1 MMTWVE
7 IALCTAAAAFFA
19 GIETGL
25 IAADQFVLLGKQKQG
40 ILYAKAASFLLQ
52 KPERMLSTTLVG
64 TNIAVVTAA
73 VLLSS
78 HLRNTRFEHLAW
90 LASILLTIVMLIF
103 SEIVPKTF
111 LRRHAD
117 AVAVRLAPVLLFFF
131 YVFLPI
137 STVLNLVVVGLLV
150 VTGQSRPSK
159 QHLRTKD
166 DVRMPMKLS
175 NREAAIPQPEQRI
188 IEEIL
193 DFQDTMARE
202 VMVHMH
208 QAPTAR
214 RGGTLQQLLDLAV
227 TSKLRY
233 IPVYEN
239 RIDNIVGFVDIE
251 DVLTRPQT
259 TISDMMR
266 PPVFYPET
274 KRVPDLLFEMNQKRL
289 GVVFLVSEHGQ
300 VTGMVTP
307 REIVSEI
314 IGFVPGAED
323 QRHDSI
329 EREDSESFLVPAEAD
344 IENFKNVTGIRL
356 EKGPY
361 DTVGGYLMD
370 RIGRIPEPGTRY
382 RARGA
387 VFTVTEATARTID
400 AIRVVRER

>member
-1 MMTWVE
+1 
-7 IALCTAAAAFFA
+7 
-19 GIETGL
+19 
-25 IAADQFVLLGKQKQG
+25 
-40 ILYAKAASFLLQ
+40 
-52 KPERMLSTTLVG
+52 MLSTTLVG
-64 TNIAVVTAA
+64 TNIAVVTGA

-78 HLRNTRFEHLAW
+78 YLRTTPFEHLAW
-90 LASILLTIVMLIF
+90 VASILLTIVMLIL

-111 LRRHAD
+111 LRQHAD
-117 AVAVRLAPVLLFFF
+117 TVAVRLAPILLFFF

-137 STVLNLVVVGLLV
+137 STILNVVVLGLLV
-150 VTGQSRPSK
+150 ITGQFKPSK
-159 QHLRTKD
+159 QHPRTKD
-166 DVRMPMKLS
+166 DLRMLVKLS
-175 NREAAIPQPEQRI
+175 NREAGIPQPEQRI
-188 IEEIL
+188 IEEIF
-193 DFQDTMARE
+193 DFQETMARE

-208 QAPTAR
+208 LAPTAR
-214 RGGTLQQLLDLAV
+214 LGGNLRQLLDLAV

-239 RIDNIVGFVDIE
+239 RIDNIVGHVDIE
-251 DVLTRPQT
+251 DVLVGPQA

-274 KRVPDLLFEMNQKRL
+274 KRIPDLLFEMNQKRL
-289 GVVFLVSEHGQ
+289 GVVFLVSEHGR

-323 QRHDSI
+323 QRNDEI
-329 EREDSESFLVPAEAD
+329 EREGPGSFLVPAQAD
-344 IENFKNVTGIRL
+344 IEDFQNVTGIRL
-356 EKGPY
+356 EKGAY

-382 RARGA
+382 RGRGA
-387 VFTVTEATARTID
+387 VFTVTRATARTID

>member
-1 MMTWVE
+1 MTWVE
-7 IALCTAAAAFFA
+7 IALCTVAAAFFA

-25 IAADQFVLLGKQKQG
+25 IAADQFVLFSKQKQG
-40 ILYAKAASFLLQ
+40 VLYAKAASFLLQ

-64 TNIAVVTAA
+64 TNIAVVTGA

-78 HLRNTRFEHLAW
+78 HLRTTPFEHLAW
-90 LASILLTIVMLIF
+90 VASILLTIVMLIL

-111 LRRHAD
+111 LRQHAD
-117 AVAVRLAPVLLFFF
+117 TVAVRLAPILLFFF

-137 STVLNLVVVGLLV
+137 STILNVVVLGLLLL
-150 VTGQSRPSK
+150 TGQFKPSK
-159 QHLRTKD
+159 QHPRTKD
-166 DVRMPMKLS
+166 DLRMLVKLS
-175 NREAAIPQPEQRI
+175 NREAGIPQPEQRI
-188 IEEIL
+188 IEEIF
-193 DFQDTMARE
+193 DFQETMARE

-214 RGGTLQQLLDLAV
+214 LGGNLRQLLDLAV

-239 RIDNIVGFVDIE
+239 RIDNIVGYVDIE
-251 DVLTRPQT
+251 DVLVGPRA

-274 KRVPDLLFEMNQKRL
+274 KRIPDLLFEMNQKRL
-289 GVVFLVSEHGQ
+289 GVVFLVSEHGR

-314 IGFVPGAED
+314 IGFVPGAEA
-323 QRHDSI
+323 QRNDEI
-329 EREDSESFLVPAEAD
+329 EREGPGSFLVPAQAD
-344 IENFKNVTGIRL
+344 IEDFQNVTGIRL
-356 EKGPY
+356 EKGAY

-370 RIGRIPEPGTRY
+370 RIGRIPEPGTSY
-382 RARGA
+382 RGRGA
-387 VFTVTEATARTID
+387 VFTVTKATARTID